1 MKRIQ
6 RKLHKIGTYKLVKFL
21 YLVLIIKD
29 TYYMIVICIFYI
41 FIFFIFMF
49 WFFKNSLLYLSFC
62 LYKYLMIQ
70 SLVFLNSLLYI
81 LSYFLPFSD
90 ISISA
95 FISISNPFISNSSK
109 LYFIL
114 SNLIFHSCIIIFISI
129 SSKFFIS
136 FAIIKLISP
145 FALFNINFNVIDYR
159 VLSLLISQLSLLNF
173 LLGLTYSLSVVHRKS
188 VKTFFL

>member
-1 MKRIQ
+1 
-6 RKLHKIGTYKLVKFL
+6 
-21 YLVLIIKD
+21 
-29 TYYMIVICIFYI
+29 
-41 FIFFIFMF
+41 
-49 WFFKNSLLYLSFC
+49 
-62 LYKYLMIQ
+62 MIQ
-70 SLVFLNSLLYI
+70 SLVFLNGLLYI

-95 FISISNPFISNSSK
+95 FISIYNPFISNSSK

-173 LLGLTYSLSVVHRKS
+173 LLGLTYSLYVVHRKS